1 MGQSSPYMF
10 IEVEGLQVRYS
21 DRGSGDSVILLL
33 HGFGGDLDN
42 WMFNLGALSEKHRLL
57 ALDLPGHGKS
67 SKTIIDPSIKGMEK
81 IVSKFLEL
89 LDLTSVNIVGH
100 SMGGAIAIQMLL
112 DHPQTVKSLTL
123 IGSAGLGTNI
133 NSDYLNGFV
142 ESQTPQE
149 MTRVLQQLF
158 ADESL
163 VSRQLVE
170 EILNY
175 KRMDGVETALK
186 ALSETLK
193 SLGQQTILADNL
205 VASGKPVQ
213 LIWGREDRIMPVSH
227 AENFS
232 AAVGTNVEIEI
243 FESAGHMV
251 HMEKASEVNRCLL
264 DFLIRP
270 EQLIYF
276 DNEGK
281 RL

>member
-1 MGQSSPYMF
+1 MGQSSPYLF

-42 WMFNLGALSEKHRLL
+42 WMFNLGDLSENHRLL

-81 IVSKFLEL
+81 FVSKFLEL

-112 DHPQTVKSLTL
+112 DHPHTVKSLTL

-149 MTRVLQQLF
+149 MTLVLQQLF

-163 VSRQLVE
+163 VSRQIVE

-175 KRMDGVETALK
+175 KRMDGVERALK
-186 ALSETLK
+186 ELSAKFFALN
-193 SLGQQTILADNL
+193 QQTILAENL
-205 VASGKPVQ
+205 V
-213 LIWGREDRIMPVSH
+213 
-227 AENFS
+227 
-232 AAVGTNVEIEI
+232 
-243 FESAGHMV
+243 
-251 HMEKASEVNRCLL
+251 VN
-264 DFLIRP
+264 
-270 EQLIYF
+270 
-276 DNEGK
+276 NGK
-281 RL
+281 RKPPVALDNAKILTILAA

>member
-81 IVSKFLEL
+81 FVSKFLEL

-112 DHPQTVKSLTL
+112 DHPQTLKSLTL

-175 KRMDGVETALK
+175 KRMDGVETVLK
-186 ALSETLK
+186 ALSETLN

-205 VASGKPVQ
+205 VASGKPVL
-213 LIWGREDRIMPVSH
+213 LIWGREDRIIPVSH

-232 AAVGTNVEIEI
+232 AAAGTNVEIEI

-251 HMEKASEVNRCLL
+251 HMEKAYEVNRCLL
-264 DFLIRP
+264 DFL
-270 EQLIYF
+270 
-276 DNEGK
+276 N
-281 RL
+281 